1 MNNSYKIEIEGIKA
15 IAIISLIL
23 YYAQII
29 VYEIPIFS
37 GGFIGIDMFFV
48 ISGYLT
54 TYKITAASAHKRNFS
69 IISFFKNR
77 IRRVIPPLLFV
88 VIASFPF
95 AYFYLLPNDLLIF
108 VKSIISTISFNSNF
122 FFHYS
127 GNAFGDPNLFRKP
140 FYHTWSISILIQ
152 YYIIFSLITFI
163 AFKYFKK
170 YFGMILSIIFISS
183 FIITVINSENN
194 QSLHFYAIQSRF
206 WEFLAG
212 SILCYYLR
220 ENKNKNKNKNLTF
233 NLFSS
238 VLGLS
243 LIIYSVL
250 FFEDTM
256 PHPSFYTLIPIF
268 GVLLII
274 WFSDKR
280 NFITRLLSFK
290 PLVFVGLISFSLYLW
305 FYLIF
310 SYYRIFT
317 SSITIFKT
325 SFYDKILI
333 CFIIIFFSLITYFF
347 IEKKIQ
353 RNKIKFSK
361 ILKIISLKLIII
373 FLFCIGVILSNGYE
387 NRIPEEVK
395 NKISYIDLL
404 TAEYRDCY
412 SKFNYKSEKAC
423 KIGNFNKDIFLTGDS
438 RSGFLINSL
447 VSKTNKINYNLNIY
461 TGSKLDFRKNLN
473 KFELGF
479 NNYLRKELSEVKN
492 SIIII
497 NGLYNHPDYNF
508 NFLDQYE
515 SFLAFFKILQR
526 NNNQIIFI
534 QPVPVI
540 KNPYK
545 FSGQN
550 MKLINSIKKNKIFE
564 YKIKKE
570 EYHKTL
576 ADYFDFKKLILKYFK
591 NITFLKTEDIFCD
604 YNYCYSIKDGY
615 FLLQDSEHQSALS
628 ADLISNLII
637 QLILN
642 LEKKKY

>member
-1 MNNSYKIEIEGIKA
+1 MNNFYKIEIEGIKA

-23 YYAQII
+23 YYAQIV
-29 VYEIPIFS
+29 VYGFPLFS

-54 TYKITAASAHKRNFS
+54 TYKIIIESSNKRNFS
-69 IISFFKNR
+69 IIFFFKNR
-77 IRRVIPPLLFV
+77 IRRIIPTLLFV
-88 VIASFPF
+88 IIASLPF
-95 AYFYLLPNDLLIF
+95 AYFYLLPNDLLNF
-108 VKSIISTISFNSNF
+108 AKSIISTISFNSNF

-127 GNAFGDPNLFRKP
+127 GNAFGDPNLLRKP

-152 YYIIFSLITFI
+152 SYIIFSLII
-163 AFKYFKK
+163 LISFKYFKK
-170 YFGMILSIIFISS
+170 YFGMVLIIIFILS
-183 FIITVINSENN
+183 FFITVINSENN
-194 QSLHFYAIQSRF
+194 QSLHFYSIQSRF

-212 SILCYYLR
+212 SILCYYLF
-220 ENKNKNKNKNLTF
+220 ENKNKNKNLVF
-233 NLFSS
+233 NFLSS

-243 LIIYSVL
+243 LIIYSIL

-256 PHPSFYTLIPIF
+256 THPSFYTLLPIF
-268 GVLLII
+268 GILLII
-274 WFSDKR
+274 WFSDKK
-280 NFITRLLSFK
+280 NLITRLLSFK
-290 PLVFVGLISFSLYLW
+290 PLVFIGVISFSLYLW

-310 SYYRIFT
+310 SFYKIFT
-317 SSITIFKT
+317 SSTLIFN
-325 SFYDKILI
+325 SFFYDKILI
-333 CFIIIFFSLITYFF
+333 FLTIISFSVSTYYL

-361 ILKIISLKLIII
+361 ILKIISLKLVVI
-373 FLFCIGVILSNGYE
+373 FLFCMSVILTNGYE

-404 TAEYRDCY
+404 TEEYRDCY
-412 SKFNYKSEKAC
+412 SKFNYKYGEAC

-447 VSKTNKINYNLNIY
+447 VTKTKKINYNLNIY
-461 TGSKLDFRKNLN
+461 TGSKLDFRKDIN

-479 NNYLRKELSEVKN
+479 NNYLRKELLKVKN

-497 NGLYNHPDYNF
+497 NGLYNHPDQNF
-508 NFLDQYE
+508 NFLEQYE
-515 SFLAFFKILQR
+515 LFLSFFKKLQ
-526 NNNQIIFI
+526 NNNNEIIFV
-534 QPVPVI
+534 QPVPLI

-570 EYHKTL
+570 EYYKTL
-576 ADYFDFKKLILKYFK
+576 VDYFDFKKLILKYLK
-591 NITFLKTEDIFCD
+591 NVTFLKTEDIFCD
-604 YNYCYSIKDGY
+604 SDYCYSIKDGY

-637 QLILN
+637 QQILN
-642 LEKKKY
+642 LEKKNIK